1 MPKCKSKTKFLP
13 ATFAW
18 ILLLGTTSLFFVFPC
33 VNWYVRVQQW
43 YPVPIFQG
51 ILTLFVLINFSMATF
66 MDPGVIPRASPDED
80 RDDDF
85 RAPLYRNVE
94 INNITVR
101 MKWCVT
107 CQFYRPPRCSHCSV
121 CNNCIEIFDHH
132 CPWVNNCIGRRN
144 YRYFFMFLISLSLH
158 MTSIFILSLVHVLH
172 RKEFLS
178 EMTVVVSLVVMC
190 IIALL
195 FIPIFGLTGFHIV
208 LVARGRTT
216 NEQVTGKFRGGY
228 NPFSKSCL
236 HNCCF
241 ALCGPQYPSLKNP
254 AKFIG
259 KKPRKYT
266 VPVQVKQETPAPA
279 VGRAGSGSS
288 GGGPGG
294 VGPGGVARSSGR
306 LRGQG
311 VEPIAAQAAA
321 AAQVRTYRDNGIKH
335 SSSSYNRMSAASEMD
350 AGSDMDEPMA
360 SQSKDAEPSLSHNNS
375 KSNFFPEDDPRSLS
389 TRADDSINSR
399 SGVNTSI
406 QLTSNP
412 VSSPYQSG
420 ARILQQGYN
429 SPHILQ
435 KPLKRSGTPEHMLSE
450 TGVEMRQL
458 PRHHTTTQSPTVTA
472 SKVRVMGG
480 VATPLAGAPPPTVSS
495 PGRYSGLTTPMYS
508 HAAAAG
514 GNTPTYNPGYQPP
527 SRRYLSEG
535 ELLEPHHPQMIG
547 PAGVG
552 LGGTGVGPGMG
563 MGVGPSTSA
572 GHLQDLAGSPNK
584 SFYLW
589 KTDGGSASPPVASYA
604 QHMAHPHGSTAYTV
618 ADTNSPNH
626 GGGGSTGSGGGGSG
640 HSYAQQVGYY
650 LQQQP
655 VSEFLAPSI
664 QSGGPRTTPSGY
676 PGGPMVPPG
685 HVSPKMSRR
694 MPPPPPLA
702 ASQVAGGGGGVS
714 SSPYS
719 ENVIRTNASPQHH
732 SPQQGPMSFTRAL
745 EVTDKHQLRSA
756 AGVGGA
762 TGVGGGGRPQPPIPA
777 AASVNHGAGGGGL
790 GSNNNPNNGGGVT
803 DSTESNRESLYDVN
817 YEISV

>member
-1 MPKCKSKTKFLP
+1 
-13 ATFAW
+13 
-18 ILLLGTTSLFFVFPC
+18 
-33 VNWYVRVQQW
+33 
-43 YPVPIFQG
+43 
-51 ILTLFVLINFSMATF
+51 
-66 MDPGVIPRASPDED
+66 MDPGTIPRASPDED

-94 INNITVR
+94 IQGITVR

-158 MTSIFILSLVHVLH
+158 MTSIFILSLIHVLH
-172 RKEFLS
+172 MKENLA
-178 EMTVVVSLVVMC
+178 EITVVISLVVMC

-195 FIPIFGLTGFHIV
+195 IIPIFGLTGFHMV

-228 NPFSKSCL
+228 NPFSKSCGY
-236 HNCCF
+236 NCCF

-266 VPVQVKQETPAPA
+266 VPVQIKAEPT
-279 VGRAGSGSS
+279 GGSLGSRG

-294 VGPGGVARSSGR
+294 GPGARASGR
-306 LRGQG
+306 VRGQG

-335 SSSSYNRMSAASEMD
+335 SSSAYNRMSAASEID
-350 AGSDMDEPMA
+350 NGSDMDEPMA
-360 SQSKDAEPSLSHNNS
+360 SQSKDVEPSLSHNNS
-375 KSNFFPEDDPRSLS
+375 KSNFFAEEEGGGHPRS
-389 TRADDSINSR
+389 RAEDINR
-399 SGVNTSI
+399 SLNTTV
-406 QLTSNP
+406 QHTP
-412 VSSPYQSG
+412 SSPFQAG
-420 ARILQQGYN
+420 QGRLLQQPYS

-435 KPLKRSGTPEHMLSE
+435 KPHKRSGTPDHMLSE

-458 PRHHTTTQSPTVTA
+458 PRHTQSPTMVA
-472 SKVRVMGG
+472 NKVRVMGG

-495 PGRYSGLTTPMYS
+495 PGRYSGLTTPSSSAMYS
-508 HAAAAG
+508 HAPS
-514 GNTPTYNPGYQPP
+514 NTSYNPGYAP

-535 ELLEPHHPQMIG
+535 ELLDPQQQQI
-547 PAGVG
+547 PGVN
-552 LGGTGVGPGMG
+552 
-563 MGVGPSTSA
+563 PSTSA
-572 GHLQDLAGSPNK
+572 GHLQELAGSPNK

-589 KTDGGSASPPVASYA
+589 KTEGGNSPPINYSHGPYTESAS
-604 QHMAHPHGSTAYTV
+604 
-618 ADTNSPNH
+618 SPNH
-626 GGGGSTGSGGGGSG
+626 MG

-650 LQQQP
+650 LQQP

-676 PGGPMVPPG
+676 PGGPVVPPG
-685 HVSPKMSRR
+685 HVSPKLARR
-694 MPPPPPLA
+694 GMPLPHQQQQHPTP
-702 ASQVAGGGGGVS
+702 
-714 SSPYS
+714 SPYS
-719 ENVIRTNASPQHH
+719 SDNVIRNTNVTSSPHASPA
-732 SPQQGPMSFTRAL
+732 QGPMTFTRAL
-745 EVTDKHQLRSA
+745 EVTDKLQMR
-756 AGVGGA
+756 
-762 TGVGGGGRPQPPIPA
+762 GGGRGGPPLPHPQQGQQQQQQQAP
-777 AASVNHGAGGGGL
+777 SEGGAEG
-790 GSNNNPNNGGGVT
+790 
-803 DSTESNRESLYDVN
+803 NRESLYDVN